1 MPDIQEALNKC
12 ASEAIQE
19 PVNNTN
25 CQAPPQT
32 YPLTNSGVG
41 LGKYIYVFLLQSV
54 SNCTSK
60 LPRLCYLSLP
70 HASLCPYSKAVQG
83 ELGFPNN
90 H

>member
-1 MPDIQEALNKC
+1 MSDIQEALNKC

-41 LGKYIYVFLLQSV
+41 LGKYIYVFLLQ
-54 SNCTSK
+54 
-60 LPRLCYLSLP
+60 
-70 HASLCPYSKAVQG
+70 
-83 ELGFPNN
+83 
-90 H
+90 